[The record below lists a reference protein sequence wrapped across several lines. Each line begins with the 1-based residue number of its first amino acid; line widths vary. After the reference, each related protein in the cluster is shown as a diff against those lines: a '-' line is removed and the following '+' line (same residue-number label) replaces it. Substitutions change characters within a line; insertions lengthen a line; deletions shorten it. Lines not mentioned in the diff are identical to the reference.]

1 MRQKK
6 NEKQPILTILN
17 TSAQVLIAIGSPF
30 LVLLKIIWYL
40 LVATGQ
46 TGIWLAENVL
56 SSGWKILPKLRPK
69 IPTWKIEVPKIN
81 LPGVPLPRKRDVV
94 LVGVSLTIFTIL
106 IAIPVSLY
114 IFFSTL
120 PDPRTLAVRE
130 VPLTTKIYDR
140 NKTLLYQFYNNE
152 NRSLVALSDLPP
164 YVAQATIAV
173 EDQNF
178 YHHPGIDVSA
188 IVRAAY
194 ADATG
199 DGIQGAS
206 TITQQLIKS
215 TLLSPERTLDRK
227 IREVVLSF
235 WAEKI
240 YSKNQIL
247 TMYLNQVGYGGS
259 AYGIEA
265 AAETYFGKH
274 ASNLSLAEAA
284 MLAGLPSAPTVYS
297 PFGAHPELAKER
309 EKQVLEAMVKQN
321 YITSFAAESAFSE
334 SLKLAPIETSI
345 KAPHFVMYVKDYLV
359 KKYGL
364 RAVEQGGLSVI
375 TSLDYPTYEK
385 TLKLVQDGVE
395 KQKYLN
401 VGNGA
406 ALVTNPRT
414 GEILAMVGST
424 DFFDTAHDGNV
435 NVTISPRSPGS
446 SIKPLNY
453 ALAFEKGIIT
463 PATIIDDA
471 PITYKVD
478 GQPPYSPIDYDG
490 KWHGKVTARVA
501 LGSSFNVPAV
511 KVLQKNGLQN
521 FIDFSKTLGITTFDD
536 PNRFGLSLTLG
547 GGEVLMTDMATAY
560 SSFANSGMRV
570 KLKPVLKVEDYKGD
584 VLENN
589 GADFSNR
596 VMSPQTAYLINSI
609 LADDGARAMTF
620 GPGSYLNIPKHT
632 VAVKTGTTETKRDNW
647 TIGYSFGPD
656 PKLVA
661 VWVGNND
668 NTPMS
673 PYLESGNT
681 GAAAI
686 WNPIMTTL
694 LAGQSDSPMTKPDN
708 VVAVEVCAIGG
719 MLPCENCPIKKTE
732 YFIRGTEPKQ
742 ACTFTK
748 TEAEKAMIE
757 KHD

>member
-6 NEKQPILTILN
+6 NEKPPLLRFLLGA
-17 TSAQVLIAIGSPF
+17 AQVLIAIGNPV

-40 LVATGQ
+40 LVSTGQ
-46 TGIWLAENVL
+46 TAMWLAESVL
-56 SSGWKILPKLRPK
+56 RAGFKILHRRPK
-69 IPTWKIEVPKIN
+69 IPLWKIN
-81 LPGVPLPRKRDVV
+81 LPKIRWPEWPLPRKRDIV
-94 LVGVSLTIFTIL
+94 LVGTSLAIFTIL
-106 IAIPVSLY
+106 VVVPISLY

-120 PDPRTLAVRE
+120 PDPRTLAIRE
-130 VPLTTKIYDR
+130 IPLTTKIYDR
-140 NKTLLYQFYNNE
+140 NGTLLYQFYNNE
-152 NRSLVALSDLPP
+152 NRSLVELTDLPP
-164 YVAQATIAV
+164 YVASATIAV

-178 YHHPGIDVSA
+178 YRHPGVDVSA
-188 IVRAAY
+188 IIRAAY

-199 DGIQGAS
+199 EGIQGAS

-215 TLLSPERTLDRK
+215 TLLSPERTIERK

-235 WAEKI
+235 WTEKI
-240 YSKNQIL
+240 YSKQEIL

-274 ASNLSLAEAA
+274 AKELTLGEAA

-297 PFGAHPELAKER
+297 PFGSHPELARER
-309 EKQVLEAMVKQN
+309 EKQVLNAMVRQG
-321 YITSFAAESAFSE
+321 YISEATASEAFGQ
-334 SLKLAPIETSI
+334 SLKFAPIETSI

-364 RAVEQGGLSVI
+364 RVVEQGGLSVR
-375 TSLDYPTYEK
+375 TSLDYPMYEK
-385 TLKLVQDGVE
+385 TLQLIQNGVE

-401 VGNGA
+401 VGNGS
-406 ALVTNPRT
+406 ALVTNPKT

-424 DFFDTAHDGNV
+424 DFFDTARDGNV
-435 NVTISPRSPGS
+435 NVTIAPRSPGS

-453 ALAFEKGIIT
+453 ALAFEKGLIT

-471 PITYKVD
+471 PVTYRVE

-511 KVLQKNGLQN
+511 KVLQQNGLQN
-521 FIDFSKTLGITTFDD
+521 FIDFAKNLGITTFGD

-560 SSFANSGMRV
+560 SGLANAGMKV
-570 KLKPVLKVEDYKGD
+570 DLKPVLVVKNYKGE

-589 GADFSNR
+589 DTKPER
-596 VMSPQTAYLINSI
+596 VMSPQTAYLISSI
-609 LADDGARAMTF
+609 LADDGARSMTF
-620 GPGSYLNIPKHT
+620 GPGSYLNIPGHT

-647 TIGYSFGPD
+647 TIGYNFGSE

-694 LAGQSDSPMTKPDN
+694 LTGESDSPQVRPDN
-708 VVAVEVCAIGG
+708 VVAATVCGDGKSRI
-719 MLPCENCPIKKTE
+719 E

-742 ACTFTK
+742 SCK
-748 TEAEKAMIE
+748 IE

>member
-6 NEKQPILTILN
+6 NEKPPLLRFLLVA
-17 TSAQVLIAIGSPF
+17 AQVLIAIGNPF

-46 TGIWLAENVL
+46 TGIWLTEQVL
-56 SSGWKILPKLRPK
+56 AGGFRLVPKRWPKLPK
-69 IPTWKIEVPKIN
+69 WKAKVPKIEF
-81 LPGVPLPRKRDVV
+81 PTIPLPRKRDIV
-94 LVGVSLTIFTIL
+94 LVGTSLAIFTIL
-106 IAIPVSLY
+106 VAIPISLY

-130 VPLTTKIYDR
+130 IPLTTKIYDR
-140 NKTLLYQFYNNE
+140 NGTLLYQFYNNE
-152 NRSLVALSDLPP
+152 NRSLIALSDLPA
-164 YVAQATIAV
+164 YVASATIAV

-178 YHHPGIDVSA
+178 YRHPGVDVSA

-199 DGIQGAS
+199 ENIQGAS

-215 TLLSPERTLDRK
+215 TLLSPDRTLDRK
-227 IREVVLSF
+227 IREVILSF

-240 YSKNQIL
+240 YSKQQIL
-247 TMYLNQVGYGGS
+247 TMYLNQVGYGGA

-265 AAETYFGKH
+265 ASETYFGKH
-274 ASNLSLAEAA
+274 AKDLTLGEAA

-297 PFGAHPELAKER
+297 PFGVHPELARER
-309 EKQVLEAMVKQN
+309 EKQVLNAMARQN
-321 YITSFAAESAFSE
+321 YITAAEGEKAFSE
-334 SLKLAPIETSI
+334 PLKYAPMETSI

-364 RAVEQGGLSVI
+364 RAVEQGGLKVT

-385 TLKLVQDGVE
+385 TLKIVQDGVD

-406 ALVTNPRT
+406 ALVTNPKT

-424 DFFDTAHDGNV
+424 DFFDTTHDGNV

-471 PITYKVD
+471 PITYKVE

-511 KVLQKNGLQN
+511 KILQRNGLQN

-560 SSFANSGMRV
+560 SSFANSGIRV
-570 KLKPVLKVEDYKGD
+570 NLKPVLKVEDYKGD

-589 GADFSNR
+589 STGFSSR
-596 VMSPQTAYLINSI
+596 VMSPQTAYLISSI

-620 GPGSYLNIPKHT
+620 GPGSYLNIRGQT

-647 TIGYSFGPD
+647 TIGYSFGSD
-656 PKLVA
+656 PKLTA

-694 LAGQSDSPMTKPDN
+694 LAGQADNPITKPDN
-708 VVAVEVCAIGG
+708 IIVVEVCAIGG
-719 MLPCENCPIKKTE
+719 QLPCENCPFKRTE

-742 ACTFTK
+742 ACNFTK
-748 TEAEKAMIE
+748 EDKEKAMIIR
-757 KHD
+757 HD